1 LSDFLLEPHWFLA
14 HSRLGGTKIID
25 LPTGMPAVFANPD
38 AYKPGTPHFKKR

>member
-1 LSDFLLEPHWFLA
+1 VIFCLSRTGFLRILA
-14 HSRLGGTKIID
+14 WATEIID